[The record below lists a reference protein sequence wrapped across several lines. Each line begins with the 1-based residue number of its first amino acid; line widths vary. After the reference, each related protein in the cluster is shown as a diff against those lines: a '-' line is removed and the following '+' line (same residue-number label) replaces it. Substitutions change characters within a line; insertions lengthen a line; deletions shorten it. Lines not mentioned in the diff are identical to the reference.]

1 MPASGREAVTV
12 VGLGPMGQQI
22 VRTYLAAGFAV
33 TVWNR
38 TAGKA
43 DGLGARRADSVTEA
57 VAAAELIVLSLTH
70 YDAMDDILESVDLTG
85 KVVVNLSSD
94 SPQRTRR
101 GAAFVR
107 ARGGEFLAGGV
118 MAQPPELAGPD
129 AYIFYSGPAEVFEA
143 RRELLRPLAAAEYLG
158 VDDGL
163 AQVYY
168 QAMLALF
175 LPLLLGYEQ
184 ALAIIDRSGSEI
196 DRFVPYAQR
205 SLGSVGELYA
215 AWAGTARDGGLDEP
229 AYLRMMAAGARHVM
243 ATGVEAGVDGLLAEA
258 VSSYWERSLGASEST
273 FQVMRGVHAVSAPDP
288 SLGNGSV
295 ENTTSTATS
304 K

>member
-1 MPASGREAVTV
+1 MSTSGRAAGAVTV
-12 VGLGPMGQQI
+12 IGLGPMGQQI
-22 VRTYLAAGFAV
+22 VRTYRAAGFTV

-38 TAGKA
+38 TPGKA
-43 DGLGARRADSVTEA
+43 DGLGAHRAETVADA

-70 YDAMDDILESVDLTG
+70 YDAMDEILGGADLTG

-94 SPQRTRR
+94 SPQRTRQ

-118 MAQPPELAGPD
+118 MAQPHELAGPA
-129 AYIFYSGPAEVFEA
+129 AYIFYSGRPAVFEA
-143 RRELLRPLAAAEYLG
+143 QRELLRPLAAMEYLG
-158 VDDGL
+158 ADDGA
-163 AQVYY
+163 AQVFY

-196 DRFVPYAQR
+196 ARFMPYAQR

-215 AWAGTARDGGLDEP
+215 AWAGIAEDGGPPDP
-229 AYLRMMAAGARHVM
+229 VYLRMMAAGARHVV
-243 ATGVEAGVDGLLAEA
+243 ATGAEVGVDTVLAES
-258 VSSYWERSLGASEST
+258 VSSYWERAAGTPEST
-273 FQVMRGVHAVSAPDP
+273 FQVFRG
-288 SLGNGSV
+288 
-295 ENTTSTATS
+295 
-304 K
+304 